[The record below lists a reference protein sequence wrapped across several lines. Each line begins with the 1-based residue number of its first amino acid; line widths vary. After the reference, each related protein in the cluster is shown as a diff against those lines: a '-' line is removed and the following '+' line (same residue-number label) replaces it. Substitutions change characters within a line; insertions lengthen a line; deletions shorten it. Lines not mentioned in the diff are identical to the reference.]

1 MYAVFFVLLALNS
14 NLTHKKYFSL
24 INIWFMTICSWVWN
38 FKNAAFCFYLN
49 STCCIA
55 CLSSL
60 RCAASTNEWFAVNTY
75 KASIFSKFKGVKKES
90 KPDNILMME
99 VKKKIEV
106 IVVLENP
113 TVKTKKNLFIAKGLL
128 YLEESWPYPLK
139 VLHAKYLPLK
149 LQQVL

>member
-1 MYAVFFVLLALNS
+1 MFLSQLDVL
-14 NLTHKKYFSL
+14 HRMSL
-24 INIWFMTICSWVWN
+24 F
-38 FKNAAFCFYLN
+38 
-49 STCCIA
+49 
-55 CLSSL
+55 SL

-128 YLEESWPYPLK
+128 YLEESWSYPLK

-149 LQQVL
+149 LAS